1 MKILGIGVDIV
12 DNKRLRKLIKDKKF
26 INRTFG
32 KKEIELS
39 KRFKDKVNYF
49 AKRFAAKEALSK
61 ALGTGFR
68 YNLNFKDIEILNDN
82 LGKPY
87 YLNSVKIDQFIKKI
101 YKKLANT
108 ICIYQF
114 PMKKNIQWLLQF
126 YKKIMFDKKIIIENI
141 KLYFALILALIIRS
155 LIQPFISPH
164 HLWNLICLLE

>member
-39 KRFKDKVNYF
+39 KRFEDKANYF

-68 YNLNFKDIEILNDN
+68 YNLNFKDIEIINDN

-87 YLNSVKIDQFIKKI
+87 YLNSVKIDQFVKKI
-101 YKKLANT
+101 YKASKYNLHLSISDEKEYSMAFT
-108 ICIYQF
+108 ILQ
-114 PMKKNIQWLLQF
+114 KK
-126 YKKIMFDKKIIIENI
+126 
-141 KLYFALILALIIRS
+141 
-155 LIQPFISPH
+155 
-164 HLWNLICLLE
+164 